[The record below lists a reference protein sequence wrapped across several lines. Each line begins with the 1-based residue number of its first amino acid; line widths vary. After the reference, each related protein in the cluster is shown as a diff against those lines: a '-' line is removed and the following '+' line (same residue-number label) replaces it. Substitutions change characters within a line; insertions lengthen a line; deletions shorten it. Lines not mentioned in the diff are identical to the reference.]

1 MERQGK
7 MFDKNIYLSGM
18 RKKRKVRKSCNQWRS
33 QKRKNEEKSHQSG
46 WPSLVSLQITIPGG
60 GIVEKREPS
69 CTLGGNASWY
79 NHYGDQYGGTLENYI

>member
-46 WPSLVSLQITIPGG
+46 WPSLKSTNNKCWRAGEE
-60 GIVEKREPS
+60 VEKKEPS
-69 CTLGGNASWY
+69 YTVGKGCKLVEA
-79 NHYGDQYGGTLENYI
+79 L

>member
-7 MFDKNIYLSGM
+7 MFDENIYLSGM

-46 WPSLVSLQITIPGG
+46 WPSLVSPQIARGG
-60 GIVEKREPS
+60 VDKRVPS
-69 CTLGGNASWY
+69 CTVGENSSWY
-79 NHYGDQYGGTLENYI
+79 NIYGEQYEVP